1 MPVYWE
7 SPAFV
12 RVGGRIQ
19 TLDSRCSK
27 FSPRLFVANE
37 SSDK

>member
-7 SPAFV
+7 SPALV
-12 RVGGRIQ
+12 WGGGIQ
-19 TLDSRCSK
+19 TLDSRYSR

-37 SSDK
+37 SLDK